1 MSETANRHREDAR
14 RQLRVGILTVSDSRT
29 LETDLG
35 GKLIQEMVLASG
47 HVVESRGI
55 VQDEVEAIQNSVH
68 DAVQAGIEAFLITGG
83 TGLGNRDVT
92 PNAIEPL
99 FQTPIPGYGELFR
112 MLSFQEIGPAAMLS
126 RAVAGVMNGMVVITM
141 PGSPAGVRL
150 AMEQL
155 ILPELPHL
163 VHHTRA

>member
-14 RQLRVGILTVSDSRT
+14 KQLKVGILTVSDSRT

-35 GKLIQEMVLASG
+35 GKLIQEMVQASG
-47 HVVESRGI
+47 HDVRSRRI
-55 VQDEVEAIQNSVH
+55 VLDEMEAIQNAAFE
-68 DAVQAGIEAFLITGG
+68 AVQVGIEALLITGG
-83 TGLGNRDVT
+83 TGLGKRDVT

-112 MLSFQEIGPAAMLS
+112 MLSFQEIGAASMLS

-163 VHHTRA
+163 VHHARA